1 MGEAPEGLM
10 PIASRGAIPTTTQP
24 MRKRRRPVRHSI
36 FRRGCMC
43 EFYVA
48 KSEPWFV
55 RVQRL
60 GKVIGVAH
68 RIFGKNPTP

>member
-1 MGEAPEGLM
+1 
-10 PIASRGAIPTTTQP
+10 
-24 MRKRRRPVRHSI
+24 
-36 FRRGCMC
+36 MC